1 MKHILLVFL
10 ILIIT
15 FQMNSARQFYF
26 INRYNYG
33 QPRQMTIDE
42 MIEFLKEEDKQRK
55 LRVKEEK
62 ERRIYKHYLANRIKS
77 SIVRDFLTMRYLAKN
92 I

>member
-1 MKHILLVFL
+1 
-10 ILIIT
+10 
-15 FQMNSARQFYF
+15 MNSARQFYF

-77 SIVRDFLTMRYLAKN
+77 SIVRDFLTMRYLTKN